1 MPKAK
6 LTTRSLTTTAV
17 TTDNIPKND
26 GITAS
31 EIDSNFLNLRDQA
44 WRIKADDSTLHEV
57 SADTQGRFDGG
68 TITPDANGDITVSN
82 LGGSG
87 GSLGNITGSGDTL
100 SSSGSVIN
108 FDDPISISI
117 AGSTGSDIG
126 NIARF
131 NSGGNQIDFNHQGDL
146 TGSFFIYD
154 SRAQQAGIDYPFEV
168 SFSSANTVKIIGMK
182 FPSNDGS
189 ANQVLK
195 TDGANTL
202 SWTTISGTGGSGNNT
217 FYDAGNVNQ
226 DNGSFTLDQDNGNV
240 QLITGQAASGGNKT
254 INTPSNMAAGDV
266 MRVIIFGGGTAGQD
280 FDLTFHSN
288 FLVAGGGGGTSVN
301 EGKARIFLITYDG
314 TRYYLGETPIGTSG
328 YQ

>member
-1 MPKAK
+1 DQGW
-6 LTTRSLTTTAV
+6 R
-17 TTDNIPKND
+17 
-26 GITAS
+26 
-31 EIDSNFLNLRDQA
+31 LR
-44 WRIKADDSTLHEV
+44 ADDSTQHTIT
-57 SADTQGRFDGG
+57 ADTQINFDGG
-68 TITPDANGDITVSN
+68 TITTDANGDITVSN

-108 FDDPISISI
+108 FNDPISISI

-146 TGSFFIYD
+146 TGSFYIYD
-154 SRAQQAGIDYPFEV
+154 NRAQQAGIDYPFEV
-168 SFSSANTVKIIGMK
+168 SFSLANTVKINGMK

-202 SWTTISGTGGSGNNT
+202 SWTTVSGTGGSGNNT
-217 FYDAGNVNQ
+217 FYDAGSVNQ
-226 DNGSFTLDQDNGNV
+226 DGGSFTLDQDNGNV
-240 QLITGQAASGGNKT
+240 QLITGQAANTGSKT
-254 INTPSNMAAGDV
+254 INTPSNMVAGDV
-266 MRVIIFGGGTAGQD
+266 MRLIIFGGGTASQD
-280 FDLTFHSN
+280 FDLNFHSN
-288 FLVAGGGGGTSVN
+288 FLVAGGASGTSVV
-301 EGKARIFLITYDG
+301 EGRARIFLITYDG